1 LRPDELKRSRLAF
14 GVAPVCSVF
23 LLETVFAH
31 QKMHSTA
38 SPYVWGGLGSV
49 ALLAAAY
56 GLWCRQRARRAPDDE
71 S

>member
-1 LRPDELKRSRLAF
+1 MRPDELKRSRLAF
-14 GVAPVCSVF
+14 GVALVCSVF

-31 QKMHSTA
+31 QKMPA